1 MLSKVV
7 AEITVYISEPTEV
20 CMRVTQ
26 LLDERRL
33 PYSLVMIETP
43 EEMKELTERTG
54 LMRCPIVLA
63 GDTVIGGFND
73 VREADS
79 SGRLAE
85 LAAA

>member
-1 MLSKVV
+1 MLSR
-7 AEITVYISEPTEV
+7 AMADITVYISEPTDV
-20 CMRVTQ
+20 CMRVTR
-26 LLDERRL
+26 LLDERQL

-43 EEMKELTERTG
+43 EEMRELTERTG
-54 LMRCPIVLA
+54 LMRCPIVIA

-73 VREADS
+73 VRDADR